1 MIKVGLDQVHAPAK
15 AEGLDVLGGSEP
27 ADDNFAH
34 LPLDTHYLMLL
45 GPARTGFWPHFMQT
59 PEWQAGFPDP
69 MDLWSAR
76 VISAMAMDL
85 GGRALFPFGGSPY
98 LPFYT

>member
-1 MIKVGLDQVHAPAK
+1 MIKVGLDQVHALAK

-69 MDLWSAR
+69 MDLFAVLTFLHMSASLGTCLGKSR
-76 VISAMAMDL
+76 EAFSA
-85 GGRALFPFGGSPY
+85 
-98 LPFYT
+98 